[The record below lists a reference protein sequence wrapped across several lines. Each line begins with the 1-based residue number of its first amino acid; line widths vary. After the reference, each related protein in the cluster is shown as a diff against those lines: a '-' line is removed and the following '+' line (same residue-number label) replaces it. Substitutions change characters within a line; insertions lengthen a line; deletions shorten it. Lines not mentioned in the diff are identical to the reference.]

1 MPETCIGTKANC
13 RQQFPLFIIRMK
25 IKKLPNLLALHLKRF
40 KYQEESQRF
49 MKLAYRVV
57 FPFELRLFNTIDDA
71 PNADRL
77 YKLWAIVVHI
87 GQGLHHG
94 HYVAIIKSGDKW
106 LLFDDDTVSN
116 VDEGDIS
123 KYFGD
128 TPGMGSGYVLFYQ
141 ACDLEIENVMP
152 TSMLARQ
159 RRRKESATNSQA
171 QAQAVG
177 QHGNNDEAGQRGR
190 EAELTNNGKN
200 KSNTTSLSPERRHN
214 PLIPTTNAKQTS
226 QRRPTISTAAAPLSP
241 SRESKN
247 PFDQISSPT
256 SNATTGS
263 NSSPSQSKNPFFFSR
278 KNTALKGTN
287 ATTPSKERS
296 NPFENSSSSSSGLAT
311 SAVVPHSSNNN
322 NKTPTQ
328 EKPHSGLDGYA
339 PPITS
344 QQQYGMTH
352 GGSAVS
358 SIHNISR
365 PGSSAL
371 SESLLREKER
381 AEERRR
387 LEEEHQRSIARQV
400 GSDHSHPY
408 SFTPAAVEGQLVDTG
423 PSATTST
430 HQYSASSSTSSI
442 PAAYAAAA
450 APVPISSQVQPPAI
464 QGGMH
469 SSSASLS
476 GGNGHNGSAGRP
488 PTRQMSIPPET
499 MQSSSYGHLG
509 VQHPNGNGSAVRSSA
524 SSQSGV
530 SMTGLSPSPPQ
541 SLPQQ
546 QQHQQPSNTRQQ
558 QPMSIKNARP
568 MSFAAP
574 GMSTGG
580 GGSMK
585 QSESRLPSRQASA
598 SVSHNLSSSLASSMS
613 SLGGGG
619 SSSGKEKDKDGSG
632 KKWWKLGKK

>member
-1 MPETCIGTKANC
+1 MFLKN
-13 RQQFPLFIIRMK
+13 RMK

-159 RRRKESATNSQA
+159 RQRKDSGTSSQ
-171 QAQAVG
+171 QAQAVSAAAATG
-177 QHGNNDEAGQRGR
+177 GNNDEAGQRGR

-214 PLIPTTNAKQTS
+214 PLIPTTNPKQTS
-226 QRRPTISTAAAPLSP
+226 QRRPTISTTTTAPLSP

-256 SNATTGS
+256 SNAATGS

-287 ATTPSKERS
+287 ATTPSKERG
-296 NPFENSSSSSSGLAT
+296 NPFESNSSSSLAT
-311 SAVVPHSSNNN
+311 SAIVPPSSNN

-339 PPITS
+339 PPSTS
-344 QQQYGMTH
+344 HQQQYGITH

-358 SIHNISR
+358 SIHTPSR

-381 AEERRR
+381 TEERRR
-387 LEEEHQRSIARQV
+387 LEEEHHRSIARQGDSNQV
-400 GSDHSHPY
+400 HPY
-408 SFTPAAVEGQLVDTG
+408 DAAAAAEGQLVDTG
-423 PSATTST
+423 SSASTST

-442 PAAYAAAA
+442 IPAAYAAAA
-450 APVPISSQVQPPAI
+450 PVPMSQVQPPAI
-464 QGGMH
+464 QAGMH
-469 SSSASLS
+469 SSASLS
-476 GGNGHNGSAGRP
+476 GNGHNGSAGRP

-499 MQSSSYGHLG
+499 MQSSSYSHLG

-546 QQHQQPSNTRQQ
+546 QPSNTRQQ
-558 QPMSIKNARP
+558 QPVSIKNARP

-580 GGSMK
+580 GNMN
-585 QSESRLPSRQASA
+585 QSESRMPSRQASA

-613 SLGGGG
+613 SLGGN
-619 SSSGKEKDKDGSG
+619 SGKEKEKDGSG